1 MVHKTKA
8 VILRT
13 VKYGE
18 TSIICTAFTSIF
30 GLQSYLVKGIR
41 KTTKRSSGSINY
53 FQPGSILQMEVY
65 HNPLKQLQYIK
76 EYQWSHLYNSVFFDV
91 VKNSMIQFMVELIL
105 KTVKEPE
112 ANSELFDLIE
122 SSFIAI
128 DQQDQKD
135 AVNIPLYF
143 ILHLAKIL
151 GFQINGKYDA
161 DHTILDFEEGSFS
174 SEIPA
179 HDRYLANEDAAISYK
194 LLNHKNIHEPVE
206 ISLNRIRRRDLLKS
220 YQLFLAI
227 HIEDFSELKS
237 FSLLQ
242 QIF

>member
-1 MVHKTKA
+1 MVYKTKA

-18 TSIICTAFTSIF
+18 TSIICTAFTALF

-41 KTTKRSSGSINY
+41 KTAKRSAGSINY

-76 EYQWSHLYNSVFFDV
+76 EYQWSHLYNDVFFDV

-105 KTVKEPE
+105 KTVKQPEP
-112 ANSELFDLIE
+112 NSELFDLAE
-122 SSFIAI
+122 SSFIAV
-128 DQQDQKD
+128 DKQKQKD
-135 AVNIPLYF
+135 AANIPLYF

-161 DHTILDFEEGSFS
+161 NNTILDFEEGSFS

-179 HDRYLANEDAAISYK
+179 HNHYVENEDAAVSYK
-194 LLNHKNIHEPVE
+194 LLNHKNIYEPLD
-206 ISLNRIRRRDLLKS
+206 ISSNRIKRRELLKA

-237 FSLLQ
+237 FALLQ